1 MSVVEAIARLN
12 RLMQRIRQRQPR
24 VRVALDVW
32 TPRAPAPLEFQPA
45 RRRGNDDG

>member
-32 TPRAPAPLEFQPA
+32 TPSGTRAVRISTGP
-45 RRRGNDDG
+45 